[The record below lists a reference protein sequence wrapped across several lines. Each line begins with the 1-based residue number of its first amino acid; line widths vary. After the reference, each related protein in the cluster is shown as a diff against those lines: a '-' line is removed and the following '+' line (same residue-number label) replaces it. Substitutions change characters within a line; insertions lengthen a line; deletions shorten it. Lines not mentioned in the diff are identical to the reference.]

1 VTPAPRRLG
10 ILLAVSV
17 ALNVFLLG
25 FLCAQWLRPH
35 PAAPLPERDTSAPRS
50 PASGETA
57 RGTPSTLLDWS
68 AAESLAERNPALRQL
83 LERDRAALRDDRRA
97 VRESRAR
104 VRRALAAEP
113 VNPEELARALE
124 ALRTSSDRAQ
134 ARVHVL
140 LQELAPK
147 LPAEERRRLAEPKRR
162 GPRREHGQRGGPHAP
177 GPR

>member
-1 VTPAPRRLG
+1 MPAARRLG

-25 FLCAQWLRPH
+25 FLFAHWLRPH
-35 PAAPLPERDTSAPRS
+35 PAPPLLDRDTSAPS
-50 PASGETA
+50 SATSGETA
-57 RGTPSTLLDWS
+57 RGTPATLLDWS
-68 AAESLAERNPALRQL
+68 AAESLAERNPGLRQL
-83 LERDRAALRDDRRA
+83 LERDRAALRDDRHA

-104 VRRALAAEP
+104 VKRALAAEP
-113 VNPEELARALE
+113 VNSEELARALE
-124 ALRTSSDRAQ
+124 ELRASSDRAQ
-134 ARVHVL
+134 ARVHAL

-162 GPRREHGQRGGPHAP
+162 GPRREHGQRGGPHSP